1 MSDKFLIH
9 SVDARQNFCSM
20 DRHLPKFH
28 SYTSVRFSDI
38 KHMWLL
44 RDLTS
49 DQARTTLKP
58 LHQLC
63 VKPLCALC
71 WLWLQLRTWNYALWI
86 YPMHSPIVILMQ
98 KFTWNSQRDLSKV
111 EKNMSVG

>member
-1 MSDKFLIH
+1 MELGLLLSYQKDR
-9 SVDARQNFCSM
+9 RQLGLNGFIRQSIM
-20 DRHLPKFH
+20 QMGLL
-28 SYTSVRFSDI
+28 SGT
-38 KHMWLL
+38 KHVWLL
-44 RDLTS
+44 KGLTS
-49 DQARTTLKP
+49 DQVRTTLKP

-86 YPMHSPIVILMQ
+86 YPMHSPIVILMR

-111 EKNMSVG
+111 EKDM